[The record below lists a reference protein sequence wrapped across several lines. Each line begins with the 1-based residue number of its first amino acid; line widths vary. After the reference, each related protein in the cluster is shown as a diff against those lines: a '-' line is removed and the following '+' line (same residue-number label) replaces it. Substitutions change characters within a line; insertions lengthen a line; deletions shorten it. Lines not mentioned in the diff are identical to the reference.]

1 MSERQPISAKDIEGL
16 VRAATSPED
25 IVAIRDMLG
34 SDYGN
39 GDGSYRAVGDDGN
52 PVVGT
57 VRELGGDKYADFHA
71 STHERVRG
79 AAAVHSAGWR
89 SPKE

>member
-1 MSERQPISAKDIEGL
+1 MSERQPISTKEVAEL
-16 VRAATSPED
+16 VGGATSTED
-25 IVAIRDMLG
+25 IVEIRRMLG

-71 STHERVRG
+71 STRERVHG